1 MPIINRA
8 DVLRKRPT
16 LLIFGTIGSYMG
28 EIMEAHNYTRRSR
41 GRPRGVKPAQA
52 LEGAMRMFWAD
63 GYDAASIERLCRATG
78 MPRASLYQDFGG
90 KEGLF
95 LAAIAHYVETR
106 IGPLANALGPR
117 RTLEDDLTNFF
128 AEVVSL
134 ATGDSQTP
142 GCLISCVLAEVA
154 GANDTFRM
162 ELDRRFT
169 ALEDRIAQRLDHE
182 VTAGAVTETRALAG
196 MLAAVARGIMLRA
209 RSGAQAQDLDK
220 IARVAVRASA
230 REIA

>member
-1 MPIINRA
+1 
-8 DVLRKRPT
+8 
-16 LLIFGTIGSYMG
+16 MG
-28 EIMEAHNYTRRSR
+28 EIMEARNDAHRPR
-41 GRPRGVKPAQA
+41 GRPRGVKPEQA
-52 LEGAMRMFWAD
+52 LEGAMRVFWAD
-63 GYDAASIERLCRATG
+63 GYDAASIDRLCRATG

-106 IGPLANALGPR
+106 IGPVADALGPSGS
-117 RTLEDDLTNFF
+117 LDADLSTFF
-128 AEVVSL
+128 ARVVAL
-134 ATGDSQTP
+134 ATDDSQTP

-154 GANDTFRM
+154 GANDIFRL

-182 VTAGAVTETRALAG
+182 VASGAVTDKRALAG

-209 RSGAQAQDLDK
+209 RSGAQAQDLGK

>member
-1 MPIINRA
+1 M
-8 DVLRKRPT
+8 
-16 LLIFGTIGSYMG
+16 
-28 EIMEAHNYTRRSR
+28 
-41 GRPRGVKPAQA
+41 KPEQA
-52 LEGAMRMFWAD
+52 LEGAMRVFWAD
-63 GYDAASIERLCRATG
+63 GYEAASIDRLCRATG

-106 IGPLANALGPR
+106 IGPVADALGPSGA
-117 RTLEDDLTNFF
+117 LDADLSTFF
-128 AEVVSL
+128 ARVVAL
-134 ATGDSQTP
+134 ATDDSQTP

-154 GANDTFRM
+154 GANDTFRL

-182 VTAGAVTETRALAG
+182 VAPGAVTDTRALAG

-209 RSGAQAQDLDK
+209 RSGARAQDLDR
-220 IARVAVRASA
+220 IARVAVRSSVG
-230 REIA
+230 ELT

>member
-1 MPIINRA
+1 
-8 DVLRKRPT
+8 
-16 LLIFGTIGSYMG
+16 
-28 EIMEAHNYTRRSR
+28 
-41 GRPRGVKPAQA
+41 
-52 LEGAMRMFWAD
+52 MRVFWAD

-106 IGPLANALGPR
+106 IGPLADALGPSGS
-117 RTLEDDLTNFF
+117 LEADLSTFF
-128 AEVVSL
+128 AEVVAL

-154 GANDTFRM
+154 GANDTFRL

-169 ALEDRIAQRLDHE
+169 ALEDRIIRRLDQE
-182 VTAGAVTETRALAG
+182 AAWGPGTDKRALAG

-220 IARVAVRASA
+220 IVRVAVRSSV
-230 REIA
+230 RELA